1 MEKAIDPVLS
11 RFRAALDKTYGER
24 LERAVL
30 FGSRAR
36 GDARERSD
44 IDLAIEAPRADAHAW
59 ARIVEMVD
67 ESRTLL
73 RFDVV
78 RLERAAV
85 DFRVQ
90 ILAEG
95 VVLFERRGVTSQ
107 SA

>member
-1 MEKAIDPVLS
+1 MVAAQIPDVL
-11 RFRAALDKTYGER
+11 RTLAETLGGIPEVDR
-24 LERAVL
+24 VIL

-59 ARIVEMVD
+59 SRIVETID
-67 ESRTLL
+67 EARTLL
-73 RFDVV
+73 TFDVV
-78 RLERAAV
+78 RLERSAP
-85 DFRVQ
+85 DFRAQ
-90 ILAEG
+90 ILLEG

>member
-1 MEKAIDPVLS
+1 MVVTQIFDVL
-11 RFRAALDKTYGER
+11 RALAENLGGVPEVDR
-24 LERAVL
+24 VIL

-44 IDLAIEAPRADAHAW
+44 VDLAIEAPRADAHAW
-59 ARIVEMVD
+59 SLIVETID

-73 RFDVV
+73 SFDVV
-78 RLERAAV
+78 RLERAAA
-85 DFRVQ
+85 DFRAQ
-90 ILAEG
+90 ILLEG